1 MPITLMPLAHF
12 APYHNSPRATMSQ
25 SLAKI
30 LVHLTFSTKH
40 RRPWIDKKIRP
51 ELNAVLATKFQDW
64 ESPALIVGSVDDH
77 VHALF
82 SLSRNHAIRKVV
94 EEVKKESSKWIKTK
108 GAKYRDFYWQA
119 GYGAFSVSQS
129 NVPRVRA
136 YIANQEEHHQ
146 KRTFQD
152 ELRALLR
159 RHQIEFDERYVWD

>member
-1 MPITLMPLAHF
+1 MP
-12 APYHNSPRATMSQ
+12 Q

-40 RRPWIDKKIRP
+40 RHPWIDKGIRN
-51 ELNAVLATKFQDW
+51 ELNSILANTLKEW
-64 ESPALIVGSVDDH
+64 ECPPLIVGSVDDH

-94 EEVKKESSKWIKTK
+94 EEIKKGSSKWIKTK
-108 GAKYRDFYWQA
+108 GPKYSEFYWQA

-129 NVPRVRA
+129 NAPRVRA
-136 YIANQEEHHQ
+136 YIAKQEEHHRQ
-146 KRTFQD
+146 RTFQD